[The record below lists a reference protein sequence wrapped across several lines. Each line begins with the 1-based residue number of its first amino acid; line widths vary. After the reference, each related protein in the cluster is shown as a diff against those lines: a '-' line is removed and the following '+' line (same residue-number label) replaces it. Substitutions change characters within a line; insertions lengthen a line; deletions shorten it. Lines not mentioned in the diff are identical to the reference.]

1 MIFPVGNGPGA
12 GRVLSVFNASCRLAV
27 VFERVMDCRTEF
39 RSSAQRAAA
48 VTAIDEI
55 CLRWKTMLPDALR
68 FNEHS
73 DSPMNVAAIHSLYH
87 SSAFFLLRDGLN
99 AQTFNAAAWCCST
112 SAPRRMRSKPSSP
125 TTQASGVSWK
135 RQPNGPRWSPMSVVG
150 CSTMSRQLF
159 RSRKRVLTVAVWRSR
174 THAFFPAAGFPHSSM
189 PPSTT

>member
-1 MIFPVGNGPGA
+1 MIQELNTGPKLEETEEVTMIFPVGNGPGA

-99 AQTFNAAAWCCST
+99 AQTFNAEIG
-112 SAPRRMRSKPSSP
+112 R
-125 TTQASGVSWK
+125 ASCRERVS
-135 RQPNGPRWSPMSVVG
+135 
-150 CSTMSRQLF
+150 
-159 RSRKRVLTVAVWRSR
+159 
-174 THAFFPAAGFPHSSM
+174 
-189 PPSTT
+189 